1 MEYNYSISGTVGQE
15 VVYRKRKAIYITTTM
30 NAIEI
35 QSHTSCTSFSNH
47 NPNEEACDEKSV
59 LLTPKQHLSLTTST
73 IVIPNEQLQQ
83 SMIPKN
89 VNVDLKQQF
98 SSKLKLGSS
107 NDNNDTCSI
116 NHNSYNSVGSKN
128 DHHPIKPVRSITPK
142 RNSKSSTS
150 TDNDVDDDDD
160 DADVYQRTNRSSSA
174 RSNDSTAV
182 TASTVSSFM
191 STSINGKKKVRFA
204 ADRKGYVHCEYFR
217 NMNPKSKQESLE
229 CFYQMNDFQQFR
241 RECKQEAI
249 LQQKT
254 STYRDNFAAVY
265 AACTTGNF
273 KNVTRERAYIS
284 AASCRG
290 LEVVV
295 FPTLHSDRKSTIAT
309 ILKTQRSLPA
319 TMTDYSERSETIA
332 AASRYL
338 SKQARQLARV
348 FGSGDAAVVIA
359 NQRIES
365 IQQQQQT
372 QKQTP
377 QQQSSS
383 SRKPCSD
390 SDDQSSDDATTQ
402 IKPPRRKSNSSAVI
416 PHCFVTC

>member
-1 MEYNYSISGTVGQE
+1 
-15 VVYRKRKAIYITTTM
+15 M

-47 NPNEEACDEKSV
+47 NANEEACDEKSV
-59 LLTPKQHLSLTTST
+59 LLTPKQHLNLTTGT
-73 IVIPNEQLQQ
+73 IDIPNVPQQ
-83 SMIPKN
+83 HSMIPKN

-98 SSKLKLGSS
+98 STKLKLGSS
-107 NDNNDTCSI
+107 NDTDTCT
-116 NHNSYNSVGSKN
+116 NQNSYTSISSKN
-128 DHHPIKPVRSITPK
+128 DHHPRKPVRSITPK
-142 RNSKSSTS
+142 RNTKYICT
-150 TDNDVDDDDD
+150 TDNDGEDEEEK
-160 DADVYQRTNRSSSA
+160 AHQPTNRSSSA

-182 TASTVSSFM
+182 TASTVSSFV
-191 STSINGKKKVRFA
+191 STSTTTSSLAIGKKKVRFA
-204 ADRKGYVHCEYFR
+204 ADRKGYVQCEYFR
-217 NMNPKSKQESLE
+217 NMTPKSKQESLD

-241 RECKQEAI
+241 RECKQEA
-249 LQQKT
+249 LMQQKT

-295 FPTLHSDRKSTIAT
+295 FPTLHSDRKNTIAT
-309 ILKTQRSLPA
+309 ILKTQRALPA
-319 TMTDYSERSETIA
+319 TMTDYNERSETIA

-365 IQQQQQT
+365 IQQQT
-372 QKQTP
+372 QKQ
-377 QQQSSS
+377 QQQESK
-383 SRKPCSD
+383 KPYSE
-390 SDDQSSDDATTQ
+390 SDDQSSDDATSQ
-402 IKPPRRKSNSSAVI
+402 IKQPRRKSNSNVII